1 MECFPEKFVW
11 LSAHEG
17 TLCAHCGNIWS
28 AIGIRQGDLEGKN
41 YILGGLLFDIY
52 IAHRYNLSAN
62 HDSPLEEPQTN
73 ITREMLLMFDR
84 KAVKEAGRG
93 NMMKHYWLA
102 VLAGFL
108 AVVFTLASSGA
119 SSQNDDVF
127 YIAPDT
133 VIYGSILVGAVVG
146 LVIELIVVVF
156 LVNPVKLGSAKW
168 FLNNG
173 REGNAKAEYLVY
185 GFNAPYMNKVMVL
198 FGRTWRILLWSLL
211 FIIPGIVKM
220 YQYRLVPYI
229 VCDDPEISTE
239 DALLK
244 SEEMM
249 YGSKW
254 AAFVLDLSFIG
265 WGLLSILTLGLLQI
279 FFVVPY
285 KCATNAELYEVLRE
299 QYDQI

>member
-1 MECFPEKFVW
+1 
-11 LSAHEG
+11 
-17 TLCAHCGNIWS
+17 
-28 AIGIRQGDLEGKN
+28 
-41 YILGGLLFDIY
+41 
-52 IAHRYNLSAN
+52 
-62 HDSPLEEPQTN
+62 
-73 ITREMLLMFDR
+73 MFDR
-84 KAVKEAGRG
+84 KAVKEAGKA

-108 AVVFTLASSGA
+108 AVVFTLASGGA
-119 SSQNDDVF
+119 GSQNDDVF
-127 YIAPDT
+127 YNTPD
-133 VIYGSILVGAVVG
+133 VIIYGAIIVGAVLG
-146 LVIELIVVVF
+146 LAIELIVVAF

-168 FLNNG
+168 FLCNG
-173 REGNAKAEYLVY
+173 REDNAKAEYLVY
-185 GFNAPYMNKVMVL
+185 GFTYQYMNKVKVL
-198 FGRTWRILLWSLL
+198 FSRTWRILLWSLL
-211 FIIPGIVKM
+211 FIIPGVVKM

-249 YGSKW
+249 YGNKW

-285 KCATNAELYEVLRE
+285 KCATNAELYEVLRA
-299 QYDQI
+299 QYDQRSVYA

>member
-1 MECFPEKFVW
+1 
-11 LSAHEG
+11 
-17 TLCAHCGNIWS
+17 
-28 AIGIRQGDLEGKN
+28 
-41 YILGGLLFDIY
+41 
-52 IAHRYNLSAN
+52 
-62 HDSPLEEPQTN
+62 
-73 ITREMLLMFDR
+73 MLLMFDR

-127 YIAPDT
+127 YNAPDT

-146 LVIELIVVVF
+146 LAIELIVVVF

-173 REGNAKAEYLVY
+173 REDNAKAEYLVY